1 MTFFT
6 LLFDVLQWHAVTC
19 ALNKIAEV
27 ILWDLLVK
35 HYWKNRLSLSALN
48 CSLQK
53 RLQDAVL
60 VCLLFPPPVTLN
72 TGGRANTV
80 T

>member
-53 RLQDAVL
+53 RL
-60 VCLLFPPPVTLN
+60 
-72 TGGRANTV
+72 
-80 T
+80 

>member
-6 LLFDVLQWHAVTC
+6 LLFDVLQWHAVIC

-53 RLQDAVL
+53 RL
-60 VCLLFPPPVTLN
+60 
-72 TGGRANTV
+72 
-80 T
+80 